1 MIITPVYAALATL
14 LFVFLSFRVIG
25 MRRGEKISLGDG
37 SNKEM
42 GKRIRVHGNFAEYAP
57 LALLLMLMAELQTA
71 AAWSLHLVGATL
83 LIGRILHAYAISQ
96 TPQVMNLRV
105 AGMVL
110 TFVSLISGALT
121 NLAVVLL

>member
-42 GKRIRVHGNFAEYAP
+42 GKRIRVDRK
-57 LALLLMLMAELQTA
+57 
-71 AAWSLHLVGATL
+71 S
-83 LIGRILHAYAISQ
+83 
-96 TPQVMNLRV
+96 
-105 AGMVL
+105 
-110 TFVSLISGALT
+110 
-121 NLAVVLL
+121 VV